1 MKRNRLEKLGDF
13 VLGKGFYIV
22 LFLCV
27 AAIGI
32 SGYYLIRSVSGSE
45 PAQEPVTANPSVT
58 LPDSSAV
65 FPGEQSHQPQPT
77 PEPAAQPDDPQ
88 PKKDAETAAP
98 AQPREVVYTWPVK
111 GQVLR
116 GFTVEALAYDE
127 TMGDW
132 RTHGGIDIAAEEG
145 RKVLAAGEGQVAEV
159 YDDAM
164 MGTTVTILQPDGVTA
179 VYSNLA
185 QKTAVAVG
193 DLVDTGAVLGEVG
206 RTALAESGLEPHL
219 HLELLADGEPVNP
232 LAYLPKL
239 NCHQAPRAAV
249 IRQPPSE
256 HSVSGMPP
264 RGFLQRG
271 IPFDGIQ
278 IGHHDRLFGGAAV
291 AAVQLCLQR
300 LFPLPQI
307 LPHKEAGEECL
318 GQVHRMGAAELQDLV
333 GLRVYLKGEVKG
345 IEDLGDGVIQV
356 GARLANQ
363 IHTL

>member
-1 MKRNRLEKLGDF
+1 MAGYILRDGEKSVVLRADQIDRLLGRGDGDAALLYLCLLRNDGAIEPQRLMQSLRFSELRLRAAETALQELG
-13 VLGKGFYIV
+13 
-22 LFLCV
+22 
-27 AAIGI
+27 
-32 SGYYLIRSVSGSE
+32 LIDRPVRPQPQE

-164 MGTTVTILQPDGVTA
+164 MGTTVTVLQADGVTA

-185 QKTAVAVG
+185 QETAVAVG

-239 NCHQAPRAAV
+239 N
-249 IRQPPSE
+249 
-256 HSVSGMPP
+256 
-264 RGFLQRG
+264 
-271 IPFDGIQ
+271 
-278 IGHHDRLFGGAAV
+278 
-291 AAVQLCLQR
+291 
-300 LFPLPQI
+300 
-307 LPHKEAGEECL
+307 
-318 GQVHRMGAAELQDLV
+318 
-333 GLRVYLKGEVKG
+333 
-345 IEDLGDGVIQV
+345 
-356 GARLANQ
+356 
-363 IHTL
+363 

>member
-45 PAQEPVTANPSVT
+45 PAKEPVTATPSIT

-65 FPGEQSHQPQPT
+65 FPGEQPR
-77 PEPAAQPDDPQ
+77 PEPEAAAQPDDPQ
-88 PKKDAETAAP
+88 PKKEGEAAAAAP
-98 AQPREVVYTWPVK
+98 VQPREVVYTWPVK

-164 MGTTVTILQPDGVTA
+164 MGTTVTILQLDGVTA

-185 QKTAVAVG
+185 QETAVAVG

-219 HLELLADGEPVNP
+219 HLELLADGEPVDP

-239 NCHQAPRAAV
+239 N
-249 IRQPPSE
+249 
-256 HSVSGMPP
+256 
-264 RGFLQRG
+264 
-271 IPFDGIQ
+271 
-278 IGHHDRLFGGAAV
+278 
-291 AAVQLCLQR
+291 
-300 LFPLPQI
+300 
-307 LPHKEAGEECL
+307 
-318 GQVHRMGAAELQDLV
+318 
-333 GLRVYLKGEVKG
+333 
-345 IEDLGDGVIQV
+345 
-356 GARLANQ
+356 
-363 IHTL
+363 

>member
-132 RTHGGIDIAAEEG
+132 RTHGGS
-145 RKVLAAGEGQVAEV
+145 
-159 YDDAM
+159 
-164 MGTTVTILQPDGVTA
+164 T
-179 VYSNLA
+179 S
-185 QKTAVAVG
+185 
-193 DLVDTGAVLGEVG
+193 
-206 RTALAESGLEPHL
+206 
-219 HLELLADGEPVNP
+219 
-232 LAYLPKL
+232 
-239 NCHQAPRAAV
+239 
-249 IRQPPSE
+249 
-256 HSVSGMPP
+256 PP
-264 RGFLQRG
+264 RR
-271 IPFDGIQ
+271 
-278 IGHHDRLFGGAAV
+278 
-291 AAVQLCLQR
+291 
-300 LFPLPQI
+300 
-307 LPHKEAGEECL
+307 AGRCWRPE
-318 GQVHRMGAAELQDLV
+318 RARW
-333 GLRVYLKGEVKG
+333 LRCM
-345 IEDLGDGVIQV
+345 
-356 GARLANQ
+356 
-363 IHTL
+363 TTP

>member
-1 MKRNRLEKLGDF
+1 MKRNLFQKLGDF

-116 GFTVEALAYDE
+116 TFTAEALAYDP

-132 RTHGGIDIAAEEG
+132 RTHCGVDIAAEAG
-145 RKVLAAGEGQVAEV
+145 LKVLAAGEGQVAEV
-159 YDDAM
+159 CSDPM
-164 MGTTVTILQPDGVTA
+164 MGTTVTVQQPDGVTA

-185 QKTAVAVG
+185 EEVAVSVG
-193 DLVDTGAVLGEVG
+193 DAVETGAVLGTVG
-206 RTALAESGLEPHL
+206 STAIAESGMESHL
-219 HLELLADGEPVNP
+219 HLELLAEGNHVDP
-232 LAYLPKL
+232 LDYLPE
-239 NCHQAPRAAV
+239 Q
-249 IRQPPSE
+249 S
-256 HSVSGMPP
+256 
-264 RGFLQRG
+264 
-271 IPFDGIQ
+271 
-278 IGHHDRLFGGAAV
+278 
-291 AAVQLCLQR
+291 
-300 LFPLPQI
+300 
-307 LPHKEAGEECL
+307 
-318 GQVHRMGAAELQDLV
+318 
-333 GLRVYLKGEVKG
+333 
-345 IEDLGDGVIQV
+345 
-356 GARLANQ
+356 
-363 IHTL
+363 

>member
-164 MGTTVTILQPDGVTA
+164 MGTTVTVLQADGVTA

-185 QKTAVAVG
+185 QETAVAVG
-193 DLVDTGAVLGEVG
+193 GLVDTGAVLGEVG

-239 NCHQAPRAAV
+239 N
-249 IRQPPSE
+249 
-256 HSVSGMPP
+256 
-264 RGFLQRG
+264 
-271 IPFDGIQ
+271 
-278 IGHHDRLFGGAAV
+278 
-291 AAVQLCLQR
+291 
-300 LFPLPQI
+300 
-307 LPHKEAGEECL
+307 
-318 GQVHRMGAAELQDLV
+318 
-333 GLRVYLKGEVKG
+333 
-345 IEDLGDGVIQV
+345 
-356 GARLANQ
+356 
-363 IHTL
+363 

>member
-132 RTHGGIDIAAEEG
+132 RTHGSASPPWPMTRPWGTG
-145 RKVLAAGEGQVAEV
+145 GP
-159 YDDAM
+159 
-164 MGTTVTILQPDGVTA
+164 MGGST
-179 VYSNLA
+179 S
-185 QKTAVAVG
+185 
-193 DLVDTGAVLGEVG
+193 
-206 RTALAESGLEPHL
+206 
-219 HLELLADGEPVNP
+219 
-232 LAYLPKL
+232 
-239 NCHQAPRAAV
+239 
-249 IRQPPSE
+249 
-256 HSVSGMPP
+256 PP
-264 RGFLQRG
+264 RR
-271 IPFDGIQ
+271 
-278 IGHHDRLFGGAAV
+278 
-291 AAVQLCLQR
+291 
-300 LFPLPQI
+300 
-307 LPHKEAGEECL
+307 AGRCWRPE
-318 GQVHRMGAAELQDLV
+318 RARW
-333 GLRVYLKGEVKG
+333 LRCM
-345 IEDLGDGVIQV
+345 
-356 GARLANQ
+356 
-363 IHTL
+363 TTP